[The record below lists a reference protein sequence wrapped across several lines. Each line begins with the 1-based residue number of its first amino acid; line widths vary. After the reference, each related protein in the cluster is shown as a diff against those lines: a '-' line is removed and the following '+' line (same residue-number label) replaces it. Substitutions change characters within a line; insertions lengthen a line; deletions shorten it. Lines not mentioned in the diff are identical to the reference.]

1 MLKMPMNEREPLW
14 ERSGAART
22 YRIGDVAALT
32 GMTPDALRAWE
43 RVGLLTPRRSPGGMR
58 RYTEDDLARIRLIA
72 RTLQRGGFSRSAVAA
87 LLQSGDL
94 RPDAADYAPGP
105 ARVRHFRGHAGT
117 TAPAP
122 HGIDHEIGPDTRNSQ
137 DPGEMR
143 SEHRT
148 LDAVARINDA
158 LASGRPLAEV
168 LEVICE
174 ETCSA
179 FGVSDTILW
188 LAEPH
193 AVLADAAG
201 AAGSMADARQPDV
214 YGVTRSKPVP
224 RTLVAAAGCGA
235 HATAVMQ
242 SQASRLVSLTD
253 QHIPE
258 VQAFWTRRGLIT
270 NARDPSVP
278 IRSKERQQ
286 LRGAAAL
293 VVPLLAAHHELVG
306 VLALREALDP
316 DRFDTDDLERV
327 RLFAVQAA
335 LAVETA
341 RLHAEI
347 QLARAE
353 AERQRVRWQ
362 AAVDDLPALVCTC
375 DETLR
380 ITYVSPTCE
389 QTLGRP
395 RGPDGS
401 PVLPVSSVSDDM
413 HTMRNRGEP
422 REPSQDGAETA
433 AGSGVFWLDDGASGL
448 ASLPFTE
455 LPLVRALRERRAVH
469 GIVVAHRCLDGQQR
483 LIAWD
488 AAPMSTA
495 AGVLL
500 GAVSFGRDVTAER
513 RQDEREVCLAAV
525 TRAAAGPPDPAG
537 AQGRAARIVQALVEH
552 THRPAI
558 AATLYLRDMDAD
570 ADAIRRVVTFG
581 GEQSSTHGPALPLT
595 RDHPWWHALMAG
607 PSYSAHDRARPR
619 WLRTLDPEVW
629 KASSIRAWATL
640 PLRSGDTLVGA
651 LSIGLSVPHVWDAA
665 ERAWVEACAA
675 ALAMGVEND
684 HLFAVER
691 RRSRELEAALN
702 GAIGASVAPAA
713 GA

>member
-1 MLKMPMNEREPLW
+1 MPKMPTNEREPLW
-14 ERSGAART
+14 ERFGASRT

-32 GMTPDALRAWE
+32 GLTSDALRAWE

-105 ARVRHFRGHAGT
+105 ARMRHSHGHAGT
-117 TAPAP
+117 RSHAPYI
-122 HGIDHEIGPDTRNSQ
+122 IDSDTGDTGDS
-137 DPGEMR
+137 GEMR
-143 SEHRT
+143 SERRT

-174 ETCSA
+174 ETCRA

-193 AVLADAAG
+193 AVLAGSAG
-201 AAGSMADARQPDV
+201 AAGGTAGAGQEDV
-214 YGVTRSKPVP
+214 YGVTRSNPVP
-224 RTLVAAAGCGA
+224 RALVATAAYGA
-235 HATAVMQ
+235 HATAVMR
-242 SQASRLVSLTD
+242 SQTSRSVSLTD

-258 VQAFWTRRGLIT
+258 VQAFWTRCGLIT
-270 NARDPSVP
+270 NVPDPSAP
-278 IRSKERQQ
+278 IRSEERQL
-286 LRGAAAL
+286 LRGAAVL

-316 DRFDTDDLERV
+316 DRFNTDDLERV

-335 LAVETA
+335 LAIETA

-353 AERQRVRWQ
+353 AESQQVRWQ
-362 AAVDDLPALVCTC
+362 AAMDDLPALVCTC
-375 DETLR
+375 DEALR

-389 QTLGRP
+389 QMLGRP
-395 RGPDGS
+395 RGPDNS
-401 PVLPVSSVSDDM
+401 PVSSVSLE
-413 HTMRNRGEP
+413 TRNMRNLGEP
-422 REPSQDGAETA
+422 AGPSQDVSEA
-433 AGSGVFWLDDGASGL
+433 AAINSGFFWLDDNTSDL
-448 ASLPFTE
+448 ASLSFAE
-455 LPLVRALRERRAVH
+455 LPLVRALHERRAVH
-469 GIVVAHRCLDGQQR
+469 NIVVAHHCLDGQQR

-513 RQDEREVCLAAV
+513 RQDEREASLAAV

-552 THRPAI
+552 THTPVI
-558 AATLYLRDMDAD
+558 SATLYLRDTDAGAD
-570 ADAIRRVVTFG
+570 AMRRVVTFG
-581 GEQSSTHGPALPLT
+581 GEQSGTHGPALPLT
-595 RDHPWWHALMAG
+595 GEHPWWHALMAG
-607 PSYSAHDRARPR
+607 PAYSAHNRARPR

-629 KASSIRAWATL
+629 KASSIRAWATV
-640 PLRSGDTLVGA
+640 PLRSGDTFVGA
-651 LSIGLSVPHVWDAA
+651 LSIGLSVPHVWDTA
-665 ERAWVEACAA
+665 ERAWLEACAA
-675 ALAMGVEND
+675 AVAMGIEND
-684 HLFAVER
+684 RLFAAER
-691 RRSRELEAALN
+691 HRTRLLEAAL
-702 GAIGASVAPAA
+702 AAATGASVTHDS
-713 GA
+713 GV

>member
-1 MLKMPMNEREPLW
+1 MPKMPTNEREPLW
-14 ERSGAART
+14 ERSGASRT

-32 GMTPDALRAWE
+32 GLTSDALRAWE

-105 ARVRHFRGHAGT
+105 ARVRHSRGHAGT
-117 TAPAP
+117 TSLAP
-122 HGIDHEIGPDTRNSQ
+122 HGIDSDTRDSG
-137 DPGEMR
+137 DSGEVR
-143 SEHRT
+143 SERRT

-168 LEVICE
+168 LEVMCE

-193 AVLADAAG
+193 AVLAGAAG
-201 AAGSMADARQPDV
+201 AAGGTAGAGQPNV
-214 YGVTRSKPVP
+214 YGVTRSNPVP
-224 RTLVAAAGCGA
+224 RALVAAAGCGA
-235 HATAVMQ
+235 YATAVMR

-258 VQAFWTRRGLIT
+258 VQVFWARRGLIT
-270 NARDPSVP
+270 NVLDPSVP
-278 IRSKERQQ
+278 VRSEERHL
-286 LRGAAAL
+286 LRGAAVL

-316 DRFDTDDLERV
+316 DRFGTDDLERI

-335 LAVETA
+335 LAIETA

-353 AERQRVRWQ
+353 AESQRVRWQ

-375 DETLR
+375 DEALR
-380 ITYVSPTCE
+380 ITYISPTCE
-389 QTLGRP
+389 QMLGRP
-395 RGPDGS
+395 RGPDNS

-413 HTMRNRGEP
+413 RTMRTMRNLDEP
-422 REPSQDGAETA
+422 AGPSQNGAEA
-433 AGSGVFWLDDGASGL
+433 AASDCGFFWLDDGASGP
-448 ASLPFTE
+448 ASLPFAE

-469 GIVVAHRCLDGQQR
+469 NIVVAHHCLDGQQR
-483 LIAWD
+483 LIAWG

-513 RQDEREVCLAAV
+513 RQAEREACLAAV

-537 AQGRAARIVQALVEH
+537 AQGRSARIVRALVEH
-552 THRPAI
+552 TRTPVI
-558 AATLYLRDMDAD
+558 AATLYLRDTDAD
-570 ADAIRRVVTFG
+570 AMRRVVTFG
-581 GEQSSTHGPALPLT
+581 GEQSGTHGPALPLT
-595 RDHPWWHALMAG
+595 QDHPWWHALMAG
-607 PSYSAHDRARPR
+607 PSYSAHDQARPR
-619 WLRTLDPEVW
+619 WLRTLDPAVW
-629 KASSIRAWATL
+629 KTSSIRAWATV
-640 PLRSGDTLVGA
+640 PLRSGDTLMGA
-651 LSIGLSVPHVWDAA
+651 LSIGLSVPHVWDTA
-665 ERAWVEACAA
+665 ERAWLEACAA
-675 ALAMGVEND
+675 AVAMGVEND
-684 HLFAVER
+684 RLFAVER
-691 RRSRELEAALN
+691 RRSRELEAALS
-702 GAIGASVAPAA
+702 AATCASIAPDP
-713 GA
+713 GV

>member
-1 MLKMPMNEREPLW
+1 MPKMSTNEQELLW
-14 ERSGAART
+14 ERAGASRT
-22 YRIGDVAALT
+22 YRISDVAALT
-32 GMTPDALRAWE
+32 GLTPDALRAWE

-72 RTLQRGGFSRSAVAA
+72 RTLQRGGFSRRAVAA

-105 ARVRHFRGHAGT
+105 ARMRRSRGHAGT
-117 TAPAP
+117 SSHAPYM
-122 HGIDHEIGPDTRNSQ
+122 IDSDTGDTGDTGDS
-137 DPGEMR
+137 GEMR
-143 SEHRT
+143 SERRT

-174 ETCSA
+174 ETCRA
-179 FGVSDTILW
+179 FSVSDTILW

-193 AVLADAAG
+193 AVLAGSAG
-201 AAGSMADARQPDV
+201 AAGGTAGAGQEDV
-214 YGVTRSKPVP
+214 YSVTRSNPVA
-224 RTLVAAAGCGA
+224 RTLVAAAACGA

-253 QHIPE
+253 LHIPE
-258 VQAFWTRRGLIT
+258 VQAFLTRRGLIT
-270 NARDPSVP
+270 NMRDPSVP
-278 IRSKERQQ
+278 IRSEERHQ
-286 LRGAAAL
+286 LRGAAIL

-335 LAVETA
+335 LAIETA

-353 AERQRVRWQ
+353 AESQRVRWQ

-375 DETLR
+375 DEALR

-389 QTLGRP
+389 QMLGRP
-395 RGPDGS
+395 RDPDGS
-401 PVLPVSSVSDDM
+401 PVLSVSLETR
-413 HTMRNRGEP
+413 TMRNLGEP
-422 REPSQDGAETA
+422 AGPSQNGAEA
-433 AGSGVFWLDDGASGL
+433 AAINSGFFWLDDDTSGP
-448 ASLPFTE
+448 ASLPFAE

-469 GIVVAHRCLDGQQR
+469 NIVVAHHCLDGQQR
-483 LIAWD
+483 LVAWD

-513 RQDEREVCLAAV
+513 RQAEREACLAAV

-537 AQGRAARIVQALVEH
+537 AQGRAARIVRALVEH
-552 THRPAI
+552 TRTPVI
-558 AATLYLRDMDAD
+558 AATLYLRDTGAD
-570 ADAIRRVVTFG
+570 ADAMRRVVTFG
-581 GEQSSTHGPALPLT
+581 GEQSGTHGPALPLT

-619 WLRTLDPEVW
+619 WLRTLDPAVW
-629 KASSIRAWATL
+629 KASSIRAWATV
-640 PLRSGDTLVGA
+640 PLRSGDTLMGA
-651 LSIGLSVPHVWDAA
+651 LSIGLSVPHVWDTA
-665 ERAWVEACAA
+665 ERAWLEACAA
-675 ALAMGVEND
+675 AVAMGVEND
-684 HLFAVER
+684 RLFAVER
-691 RRSRELEAALN
+691 RRSHELEVALSAATC
-702 GAIGASVAPAA
+702 ASVAPDP